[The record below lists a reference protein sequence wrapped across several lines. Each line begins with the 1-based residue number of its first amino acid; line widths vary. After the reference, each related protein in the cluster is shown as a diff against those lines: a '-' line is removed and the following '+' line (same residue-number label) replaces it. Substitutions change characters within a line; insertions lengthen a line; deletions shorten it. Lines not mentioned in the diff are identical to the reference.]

1 MDRANPGFNPYVQDD
16 DVDFTLWRFLNHTA
30 FMINR
35 SRQKELAQYGVT
47 PEQAQVLDI
56 LHQGRG
62 MATISDI
69 VNITLR
75 QHHSISTLVSRMAMQ
90 GLVKKVRNASDARRY
105 NVTITERG
113 RALFRAITRD
123 SITEIFSC
131 LSERDR
137 QELDKGLKKLME
149 KAYRALIKQ

>member
-1 MDRANPGFNPYVQDD
+1 MGRANPGFNPYFHDY
-16 DVDFTLWRFLNHTA
+16 DVDFNLWRFLNHTA

-47 PEQAQVLDI
+47 LEQAQVLDI

-90 GLVKKVRNASDARRY
+90 GLVKKVRNASDARPY
-105 NVTITERG
+105 NVTITEKG

-137 QELDKGLKKLME
+137 
-149 KAYRALIKQ
+149 

>member
-1 MDRANPGFNPYVQDD
+1 MGRANPGFNPYVHDD
-16 DVDFTLWRFLNHTA
+16 DVDFNLWRFLNHTA

-105 NVTITERG
+105 NVTITEKG